1 MIRSGLN
8 LSIESKREMAYTHW
22 KDIEQVERYAEKRYR
37 SWDQR
42 WISKKEQRLV
52 TSLFHDYQLHGTILD
67 VPVGYGRFL
76 PILRE
81 FGTVCALDWGFMPLV
96 YQERKVGIAYGSVNG
111 IAQYLP
117 FRSQSIDVIFCFR
130 LFQHMHEQEER
141 IAILKEF
148 KRVSRNWI
156 VVSVYIKNPLH
167 ILHRAVAKKPSRITM
182 LTRGGFKGEV
192 SMSGLKIVQKRAV
205 VPGFHAHNIYLI
217 STK

>member
-1 MIRSGLN
+1 MIQIGLK
-8 LSIESKREMAYTHW
+8 LAIESKREMAYTHW
-22 KDIEQVERYAEKRYR
+22 KNIEQVERYAEKRYR

-111 IAQYLP
+111 IAQFLP

-182 LTRGGFKGEV
+182 LTRSEWE
-192 SMSGLKIVQKRAV
+192 SELREAGLIHIKIVSV
-205 VPGFHAHNIYLI
+205 LPCLHAQSILLL
-217 STK
+217 ST

>member
-1 MIRSGLN
+1 MQIGLK

-37 SWDQR
+37 SWDQQWLNKR
-42 WISKKEQRLV
+42 EQKIV
-52 TSLFHDYQLHGTILD
+52 AMLFKDYQLCGTIMD

-76 PILRE
+76 PILSE
-81 FGTVCALDWGFMPLV
+81 FGTVYAADWGFMPLV

-111 IAQYLP
+111 IAQSLP
-117 FRSQSIDVIFCFR
+117 FKSQSRDVIFCFR

-148 KRVSRNWI
+148 KRVSRSWVI
-156 VVSVYIKNPLH
+156 VSVYIKNPLH

-182 LTRGGFKGEV
+182 LTRSDFKGEV
-192 SMSGLKIVQKRAV
+192 SMSGLKIMQKQDV

>member
-1 MIRSGLN
+1 
-8 LSIESKREMAYTHW
+8 MAYTHW

-42 WISKKEQRLV
+42 WLNKQEQKIV
-52 TSLFHDYQLHGTILD
+52 TTLFKDYKLCGAILD
-67 VPVGYGRFL
+67 IPVGYGRFL

-81 FGTVCALDWGFMPLV
+81 FGTIYAADWGFMPLV
-96 YQERKVGIAYGSVNG
+96 YQAKNVGISSGSVNG
-111 IAQYLP
+111 IAQFLP
-117 FRSQSIDVIFCFR
+117 FKSQSIDVIFCFR

-182 LTRGGFKGEV
+182 LTRSDFKGEV
-192 SMSGLKIVQKRAV
+192 SMSGLKTVQKRAV
-205 VPGFHAHNIYLI
+205 VPGLHAHNIYLI

>member
-1 MIRSGLN
+1 MQIGLK

-22 KDIEQVERYAEKRYR
+22 KDIKQVERYAEKRYR

-42 WISKKEQRLV
+42 WLNKREQKIV
-52 TSLFHDYQLHGTILD
+52 ITLFKDFQLCGAILD
-67 VPVGYGRFL
+67 IPVGYGRFL

-81 FGTVCALDWGFMPLV
+81 FGTVYAADLGFMPLV

-111 IAQYLP
+111 IAQFLP
-117 FRSQSIDVIFCFR
+117 FKSQSIDVIFCFR

-148 KRVSRNWI
+148 KRVSRSWV

-167 ILHRAVAKKPSRITM
+167 ILHRAIAKKPSQITM
-182 LTRGGFKGEV
+182 LTRSGFKEEV
-192 SMSGLKIVQKRAV
+192 SISGLKTVQKLAV
-205 VPGFHAHNIYLI
+205 VPGLHAHNIYLI